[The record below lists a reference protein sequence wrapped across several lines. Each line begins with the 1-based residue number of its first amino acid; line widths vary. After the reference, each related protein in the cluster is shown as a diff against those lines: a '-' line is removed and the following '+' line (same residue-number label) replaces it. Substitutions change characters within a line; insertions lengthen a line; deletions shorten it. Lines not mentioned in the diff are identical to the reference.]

1 VSDHPR
7 QGGRNANAAAADRP
21 WLTSLI
27 AIAVGGVLLVAA
39 LEKLLDLD
47 HWRGALA
54 RYPFPLLRNPAIG
67 YGVPALEVCL
77 AAALVF
83 QWQPWAGL
91 SAALL
96 FVAFALVLYAA
107 YRKGARHEC
116 GCWGRRVSSRVGP
129 AAIAR
134 ALVLAVASLATLRID
149 EGLAWYASVTA
160 TVVIALGWLI
170 AQELIRVPWGV
181 EGSPR

>member
-1 VSDHPR
+1 M
-7 QGGRNANAAAADRP
+7 
-21 WLTSLI
+21 LTSLI

-39 LEKLLDLD
+39 MEKFLDLD

-54 RYPFPLLRNPAIG
+54 RYPFAFLRHPALG
-67 YGVPALEVCL
+67 YGVPVLEVSL

-83 QWQPWAGL
+83 QWQPWAGI

-96 FVAFALVLYAA
+96 FVAFAFVLYAA

-129 AAIAR
+129 GAIAR
-134 ALVLAVASLATLRID
+134 ALALAVAATATLRID
-149 EGLAWYASVTA
+149 DGLAWYASATA
-160 TVVIALGWLI
+160 TVVIAHGWLI
-170 AQELIRVPWGV
+170 AQELMRVPWGA
-181 EGSPR
+181 EGSPN